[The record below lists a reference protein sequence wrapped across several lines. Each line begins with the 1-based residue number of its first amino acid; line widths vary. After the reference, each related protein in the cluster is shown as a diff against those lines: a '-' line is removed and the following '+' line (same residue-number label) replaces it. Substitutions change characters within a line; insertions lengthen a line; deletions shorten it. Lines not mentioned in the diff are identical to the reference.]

1 MCKVLKIKKAIEG
14 MKAVLTEDQWNEF
27 VIPLLKNVSLTLTV
41 EDWLDA
47 EVTKS
52 DNKSERMR
60 ALAKKRWNKYREGKK
75 N

>member
-1 MCKVLKIKKAIEG
+1 

-27 VIPLLKNVSLTLTV
+27 VIPLLKNVTLTLTV